1 MIYAS
6 GLPNY
11 YHFQNVKWNL
21 LLNHQIKIVM
31 TPSFHLI
38 ANAFPAAVV
47 ITGAFILLVGI
58 LTHSIQMQKTA
69 LITMVISAL
78 FSIFVASAGYTAK
91 EIIRK
96 TNPEKVASI
105 NLHEEKA
112 QSAFVMIEILGILA
126 VVTVYQLNKHN
137 SVSSSLIMLCMVLS
151 LVVGYA
157 MIVSIQSGISL
168 NHQIV
173 QLNE

>member
-6 GLPNY
+6 GHPNY
-11 YHFQNVKWNL
+11 YHFQKVKWDL

-69 LITMVISAL
+69 LITMVIAAL
-78 FSIFVASAGYTAK
+78 FSIFVVYAGYAAK
-91 EIIRK
+91 EEIRK
-96 TNPEKVASI
+96 TNPEKIASI
-105 NLHEEKA
+105 NIHEEKA

-126 VVTVYQLNKHN
+126 IATVYQLNKHN
-137 SVSSSLIMLCMVLS
+137 SVSSSLIMLCMILS
-151 LVVGYA
+151 FVVGYA
-157 MIVSIQSGISL
+157 MVVSIQSGISL

-173 QLNE
+173 QINE